1 MEELKALISFF
12 CDPTIYFFL
21 MTAWC
26 MVAVFKPEWWVGNKR
41 FAAQMAFFVMLYLFS
56 ITDPNFRLI
65 AFKGDNIPIILM
77 LFMLVFFTWVAFRRG
92 HENDLRRAEGR
103 PLLEEEDG
111 EVKVLVWPHLL
122 YIEFIV
128 GVFVTALLFVWSIGI
143 EAPLEEP
150 ASAAR
155 TPNPSKA
162 PWYFLGLQEML
173 VYFDP
178 WMAGVVAPSLI
189 VVGLMALPYIDRNP
203 KGNGYYTL
211 KERRFAIA
219 GFCFGFF
226 VLWIALILL
235 GTAFRGPNW
244 NFFGPYDYWDPHAQ
258 PVLNNINLSEIIFL
272 QWFNTSLPVDWR
284 LRELPGIVLVLLYIF
299 ALPMALLKFNWL
311 GAKYWRGLYAQMGAS
326 RYYVFIF
333 LFLSMLSLPI
343 KMLLR
348 WGFNIKYLVFIPDYF
363 FNI

>member
-1 MEELKALISFF
+1 MELVVDAIKWIITLACEPKL
-12 CDPTIYFFL
+12 YFVL
-21 MTAWC
+21 MSVWC
-26 MVAVFKPEWWVGNKR
+26 LVSVWKPEWWVSPKR
-41 FAAQMAFFVMLYLFS
+41 FAVMMALLIFLYAFS

-77 LFMLVFFTWVAFRRG
+77 LFLLVYFTWLGFWRG
-92 HENDLRRAEGR
+92 HQNDLRMKAGK
-103 PLLEEEDG
+103 PLIEEEDKD
-111 EVKVLVWPHLL
+111 VKVLVWPHLL

-128 GVFVTALLFVWSIGI
+128 GVFVTAALLIWSIAI

-150 ASAAR
+150 ASGTR

-178 WMAGVVAPSLI
+178 WHAGVVAPSLI
-189 VVGLMALPYIDRNP
+189 IVGLMALPYIDTNK
-203 KGNGYYTL
+203 KGNGYYTIA
-211 KERRFAIA
+211 ERRFAIG
-219 GFCFGFF
+219 GFNYGFL

-244 NFFGPYDYWDPHAQ
+244 NFFGPFDYWDPHLQ
-258 PVLNNINLSEIIFL
+258 PVLNNVNLSEIIFIKL
-272 QWFNTSLPVDWR
+272 LGVGLPKQWFVREIFGIIAVLGYLFVLPVILAR
-284 LRELPGIVLVLLYIF
+284 VGYF
-299 ALPMALLKFNWL
+299 KKFFTD
-311 GAKYWRGLYAQMGAS
+311 MGAA
-326 RYYVFIF
+326 RYYVFMF

-343 KMLLR
+343 KMVLR
-348 WGFNIKYLVFIPDYF
+348 WTLNLKYLVYIPDYF

>member
-1 MEELKALISFF
+1 MEPLKALINFV
-12 CDPTIYFFL
+12 CEPKLYIIL
-21 MTAWC
+21 MTLWALVSVW
-26 MVAVFKPEWWVGNKR
+26 KPEWWVAPKR
-41 FAAQMAFFVMLYLFS
+41 FAIMMAVFVGIYVFS
-56 ITDPNFRLI
+56 ITDHNFQQI
-65 AFKGDNIPIILM
+65 AFKGDNIPIIFM
-77 LFMLVFFTWVAFRRG
+77 LFLLVFFTWLGFWRG
-92 HENDLRRAEGR
+92 HQNDVRSAKGEKLIEQEG
-103 PLLEEEDG
+103 G

-128 GVFVTALLFVWSIGI
+128 GVFVTALLLVWSITI
-143 EAPLEEP
+143 QAPLEEP

-189 VVGLMALPYIDRNP
+189 IVGLMALPYIDRNP

-219 GFCFGFF
+219 SFCFGFF
-226 VLWIALILL
+226 VLWISLILL

-244 NFFGPYDYWDPHAQ
+244 NFFGPFDFWDPHRQ
-258 PVLNNINLSEIIFL
+258 PVLNNINLSEILYLQVFGMGLPQHWIAREFPGILLVLGYVFL
-272 QWFNTSLPVDWR
+272 LPVLMAKKGPFKKFYDTMGAAR
-284 LRELPGIVLVLLYIF
+284 FYVF
-299 ALPMALLKFNWL
+299 AL
-311 GAKYWRGLYAQMGAS
+311 
-326 RYYVFIF
+326 
-333 LFLSMLSLPI
+333 LFLSMMSLPI
-343 KMLLR
+343 KMVLR
-348 WGFNIKYLVFIPDYF
+348 WTLNLKYIVAIPEYF